1 MKLDFSS
8 PKKGE
13 AATATTT
20 TSPPNAPLA
29 TPINAEDRDTLNRSP
44 SVNVIVQNTT
54 SESSGTNHQSPS
66 SVSGSSQSQKGMVKS
81 SNKKLKG
88 NSRRN
93 RIVTFDEHQLNQS
106 GSFSSIPIQDLLILA
121 QQQVNSFK
129 SPKKSAPSCSST
141 SQPSSPLQPISQPP
155 PQSLPHPRQISSVT
169 AVTIPNDIV
178 SSVFTTITTS
188 SVVTM
193 TTAGVSSL
201 QQQDVGGAVS
211 SSSNSSSNSHQ
222 GLLVTMGH
230 ICTNASTM
238 TTVNHVTTTPA
249 VTTTGISITTTT
261 PSTINTTNPT
271 RSSLFQNNFFFTLY
285 VYNTF

>member
-13 AATATTT
+13 AMTATAT

-29 TPINAEDRDTLNRSP
+29 TPINAEDKDTLNRSP
-44 SVNVIVQNTT
+44 GVNVVVVQNTT
-54 SESSGTNHQSPS
+54 SESSGNNRSPNS
-66 SVSGSSQSQKGMVKS
+66 ISGSSQSQKGTVKS

-93 RIVTFDEHQLNQS
+93 RIVTFDEQQLNQS

-129 SPKKSAPSCSST
+129 SPKKSAPSYSSI
-141 SQPSSPLQPISQPP
+141 SQPSSPLQPI
-155 PQSLPHPRQISSVT
+155 PQTLPQPRQISSVT

-178 SSVFTTITTS
+178 SSVFTTVTTP

-193 TTAGVSSL
+193 TAPGVSS

-211 SSSNSSSNSHQ
+211 SSSSSSNNSHQ
-222 GLLVTMGH
+222 GLPVTMGH
-230 ICTNASTM
+230 ISTNTSTV
-238 TTVNHVTTTPA
+238 TTLNHVTTTPA
-249 VTTTGISITTTT
+249 VTTTGISIAATT
-261 PSTINTTNPT
+261 PATTNTNPT
-271 RSSLFQNNFFFTLY
+271 RSCLFLNNFFFSI
-285 VYNTF
+285 